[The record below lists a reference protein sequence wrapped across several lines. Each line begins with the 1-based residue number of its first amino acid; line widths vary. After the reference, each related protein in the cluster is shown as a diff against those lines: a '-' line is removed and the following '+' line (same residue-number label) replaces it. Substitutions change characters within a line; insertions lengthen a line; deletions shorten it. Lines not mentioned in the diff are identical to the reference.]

1 MLEPTVFLR
10 TISQM
15 FQGCLAL
22 AVCRTWA
29 LRAGRRDVAAAI
41 AGAAAA
47 AVPVTVAA
55 AWAFERTAQQAKVE
69 ASLASIAVVAALWFC
84 WSVWRAPG
92 TYAPATSS
100 RWPLAI
106 AAVAVVVVV
115 RQTMEI
121 GVVVHAAAATAGAGA
136 MLIAILEAITVA
148 LAVCAAWLVLGR
160 RLPLA
165 PVVRATQTFAILFL
179 AQATLYAFHEA
190 SEAGVLPASA
200 VLHAATEPYG
210 PDSSFGIYVSWLLLL
225 APVAVALWVS
235 IATVATD
242 SVTILAARGL
252 LAAGCAVGAAF
263 ATGLVP
269 AAADPP
275 RAARVAP
282 PVPKWPRDVERFLDA
297 PHLLFRHAQHTDADF
312 GHIAVAGL
320 AVPDTERAIADLS
333 CARVSFGDDRGVC
346 IQRAAQE
353 AERYNVV
360 VFDRAFRPVGTLP
373 LDGTPSRTRTSA
385 DGRFGSTTTFPD
397 KGAHSYA
404 TVQVSTKT
412 MLFDLRSV
420 AAIGDLEEFSAFR
433 NGARFKEADFNYWGV
448 TFSAHDS
455 NIFYATLRT
464 GAINFLV
471 RGDVAKRRVD
481 VVAEDVECPSLSP
494 DEHRIAFKRRENQQL
509 SSWRLHVLDL
519 ATMQTSRIEAAT
531 NYVDDQVEWLDDDHV
546 LFALPHMGTA
556 DIWVAPIAGPGRAQI
571 FVHDGESPIVV
582 RNHDGA
588 ARESTTSSR

>member
-1 MLEPTVFLR
+1 
-10 TISQM
+10 M

-22 AVCRTWA
+22 AVCRVWA

-47 AVPVTVAA
+47 AIPVTLAA
-55 AWAFERTAQQAKVE
+55 TWAFERTAQQAKVE
-69 ASLASIAVVAALWFC
+69 ASLASIAVLAGLWFC
-84 WSVWRAPG
+84 WSVRRAPDAA
-92 TYAPATSS
+92 APTPAS
-100 RWPLAI
+100 RWPSLIASIAI
-106 AAVAVVVVV
+106 VVVV

-121 GVVVHAAAATAGAGA
+121 GVVVHSAAVTPGAGPL
-136 MLIAILEAITVA
+136 LIAVVEAIAVA
-148 LAVCAAWLVLGR
+148 LAACVAWLIVGR

-165 PVVRATQTFAILFL
+165 PVVRAAQTFAVLFL
-179 AQATLYAFHEA
+179 AQASLYAFHEA

-225 APVAVALWVS
+225 APAAVAAWVS
-235 IATVATD
+235 IADVATD

-275 RAARVAP
+275 HAARVAA
-282 PVPKWPRDVERFLDA
+282 PVQKWPRDVERFLDA
-297 PHLLFRHAQHTDADF
+297 PHLLFRQAQHTDGDF
-312 GHIAVAGL
+312 GHVAVAGL
-320 AVPDTERAIADLS
+320 AVPDTERAIADLM
-333 CARVSFGDDRGVC
+333 CARVSFGGDRGVC
-346 IQRAAQE
+346 IQRTDEA
-353 AERYNVV
+353 AERFNAV
-360 VFDRAFRPVGTLP
+360 VFDKSFHRIGSLP

-385 DGRFGSTTTFPD
+385 DGRFGATTTFPD

-412 MLFDLRSV
+412 MLFDLRAIAV
-420 AAIGDLEEFSAFR
+420 IGDLEEFSAFR

-448 TFSAHDS
+448 TFSSRDS
-455 NIFYATLRT
+455 NTFYATLRT
-464 GAINFLV
+464 GTINLLV

-481 VVAEDVECPSLSP
+481 VIAEDVECPSLSP
-494 DEHRIAFKRRENQQL
+494 DERRIAFKRRENQQL

-519 ATMQTSRIEAAT
+519 STLQTSRIEAAA
-531 NYVDDQVEWLDDDHV
+531 NYVDDQVEWLDNDHV

-556 DIWVAPIAGPGRAQI
+556 DIWVAPIAGAGRAQV
-571 FVHDGESPIVV
+571 FVHDAESPIVV
-582 RNHDGA
+582 RSRDGA
-588 ARESTTSSR
+588 ARESIATTR